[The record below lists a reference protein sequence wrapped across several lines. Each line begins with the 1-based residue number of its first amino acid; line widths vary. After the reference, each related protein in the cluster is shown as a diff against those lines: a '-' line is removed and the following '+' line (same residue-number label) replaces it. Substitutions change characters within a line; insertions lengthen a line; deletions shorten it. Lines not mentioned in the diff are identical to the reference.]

1 MPYKRAAHS
10 ITAYNDSILVF
21 GGVGE
26 STLDVL
32 KSDFS
37 TSVSLVAMWKNQG
50 PKKPTRAVGEH
61 ATSL

>member
-1 MPYKRAAHS
+1 MKKTKE
-10 ITAYNDSILVF
+10 IIQFLK
-21 GGVGE
+21 
-26 STLDVL
+26 L

-37 TSVSLVAMWKNQG
+37 TSVSLVAMWNNQG